1 MDRIIV
7 YRNFKQVQDALFNL
21 SYLKEKMLQYID
33 PITLDQPTDGSHQ
46 SLLKKADIC
55 FIRNVFMG
63 AKIYN

>member
-33 PITLDQPTDGSHQ
+33 PITLDQPTDVAIN
-46 SLLKKADIC
+46 L
-55 FIRNVFMG
+55 F
-63 AKIYN
+63 